1 MHLPLHDSETNS
13 EMDHE
18 CQRTAKQAQEEMQET
33 IKHAL
38 HTLHTLFIQNEANV
52 YRIPSISIVIT
63 SISQSPILYYRMAYQ
78 WRAYSLGKSREQFGA
93 AVNNNLKLEFFFD
106 GWRSLFNF
114 CGTN

>member
-63 SISQSPILYYRMAYQ
+63 SISQSPILYYHMAYHNGTLVP
-78 WRAYSLGKSREQFGA
+78 WVGSLK
-93 AVNNNLKLEFFFD
+93 NNLAVGVILV
-106 GWRSLFNF
+106 
-114 CGTN
+114 

>member
-63 SISQSPILYYRMAYQ
+63 SISQSPNSITIWLITMARLLLGWEVSRTI
-78 WRAYSLGKSREQFGA
+78 WRLA
-93 AVNNNLKLEFFFD
+93 
-106 GWRSLFNF
+106 
-114 CGTN
+114 

>member
-63 SISQSPILYYRMAYQ
+63 SISQSPILYYRMAYHNGTLAP
-78 WRAYSLGKSREQFGA
+78 WGSL
-93 AVNNNLKLEFFFD
+93 
-106 GWRSLFNF
+106 
-114 CGTN
+114 